1 MLIISYEELRKG
13 FEIEKIEYPKYTT
26 QLINLANQNSQAT
39 RPKYVGQLSELFI
52 ESNCKSLEEWKVW
65 YNNKM
70 PTAIQDTIDKIYDM
84 IQKLKQAINLINKD
98 LIKIWVED
106 LIYVK
111 TFLGLKFQ
119 YIIIKKIAEHKNL
132 SYRYATPQEESKG
145 IDGYIGSTPVSIKPT
160 TYKSKPMLS
169 EDIQC
174 KIIFYEKTK
183 SGIKVEYKF

>member
-1 MLIISYEELRKG
+1 
-13 FEIEKIEYPKYTT
+13 
-26 QLINLANQNSQAT
+26 
-39 RPKYVGQLSELFI
+39 
-52 ESNCKSLEEWKVW
+52 
-65 YNNKM
+65 M
-70 PTAIQDTIDKIYDM
+70 PTAIQDAIDKIYDM

-119 YIIIKKIAEHKNL
+119 YIIIKKIAEHENL

-145 IDGYIGSTPVSIKPT
+145 IDGYIGNTPVSIKPK